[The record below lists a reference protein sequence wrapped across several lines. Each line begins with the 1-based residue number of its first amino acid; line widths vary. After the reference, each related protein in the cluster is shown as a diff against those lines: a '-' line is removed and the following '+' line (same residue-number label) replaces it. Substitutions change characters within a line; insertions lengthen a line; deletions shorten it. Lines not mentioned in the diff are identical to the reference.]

1 MTGIEPAGE
10 ASLADMRW
18 ELRGEASGAPLE
30 VRVWILCEFEG
41 RRLAKMTY
49 FLDERAARAAAEE
62 KR

>member
-1 MTGIEPAGE
+1 
-10 ASLADMRW
+10 MRW

-30 VRVWILCEFEG
+30 VRVWILCEFDG

-49 FLDERAARAAAEE
+49 FLDEQAVRAAAEE